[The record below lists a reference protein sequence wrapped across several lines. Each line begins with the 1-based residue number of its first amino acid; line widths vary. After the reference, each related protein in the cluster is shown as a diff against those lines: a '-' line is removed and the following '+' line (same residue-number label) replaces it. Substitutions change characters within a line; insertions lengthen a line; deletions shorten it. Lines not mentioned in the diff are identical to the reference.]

1 MISRMFLLKRFNAH
15 SGIFSIREI
24 EITTPD
30 FFDSLVKYYKRY
42 SKNDRRKISKIRN
55 TLVMVEEQESKLNS
69 EFIFIKI

>member
-15 SGIFSIREI
+15 IFSIREI